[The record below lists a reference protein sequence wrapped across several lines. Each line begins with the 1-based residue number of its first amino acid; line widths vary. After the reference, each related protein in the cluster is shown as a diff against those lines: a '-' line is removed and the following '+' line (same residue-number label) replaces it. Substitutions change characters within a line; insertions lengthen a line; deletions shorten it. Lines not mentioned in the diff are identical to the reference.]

1 MSRGALCH
9 RKLEHRDKTHHV
21 VEGLARDILPQAYHF
36 NKLSEIA
43 YFDVDLQNHQDFWVM
58 H

>member
-9 RKLEHRDKTHHV
+9 RKLGHRPYDDKSHHV
-21 VEGLARDILPQAYHF
+21 VEGLAYHF

-43 YFDVDLQNHQDFWVM
+43 YFDVDLQNHQDFWVPIA
-58 H
+58 